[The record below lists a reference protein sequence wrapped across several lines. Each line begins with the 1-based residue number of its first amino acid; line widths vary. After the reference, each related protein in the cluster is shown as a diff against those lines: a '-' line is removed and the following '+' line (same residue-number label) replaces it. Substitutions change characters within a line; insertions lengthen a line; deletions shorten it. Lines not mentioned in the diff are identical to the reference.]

1 MSFAR
6 LIYHIIFRTKY
17 NLPAIEIVHEQQL
30 YSYMN
35 GIIQNL
41 SSTLFAIGGM
51 PEHLH
56 LALDLNP
63 KISISDFMKAL
74 KGSSSKW
81 LADNLCFPKFRG
93 WG

>member
-1 MSFAR
+1 
-6 LIYHIIFRTKY
+6 
-17 NLPAIEIVHEQQL
+17 
-30 YSYMN
+30 
-35 GIIQNL
+35 
-41 SSTLFAIGGM
+41 M